1 LNNFGLFCRCHLLQT
16 SSLYSAQEKIIEK
29 YDITR
34 EYLWTPMSKLEQ
46 QLVSILHF
54 CLPNALFFL
63 LAKEQPQPS

>member
-1 LNNFGLFCRCHLLQT
+1 LACFAGAICCKRV
-16 SSLYSAQEKIIEK
+16 LYISAQEKIIEK

-63 LAKEQPQPS
+63 LAKE